1 MNRKE
6 LSDTLSIMGNHT
18 STPQEVQA
26 AWNRL
31 YWDTDT
37 RSWISSVAWSFA
49 GRDAVLVDDLRQE
62 AWMQI
67 RLAAHNYS
75 PSKCPF
81 PWLKTVVLNHFRN
94 LVKNQEGRWKRL
106 RRYRKGTR
114 SEDILGDDPNLPPD

>member
-1 MNRKE
+1 MNREE

-18 STPQEVQA
+18 STSEAVQA

-31 YWDTDT
+31 YLDADT
-37 RSWISSVAWSFA
+37 RSWIWSVASSYSGGDYCLA
-49 GRDAVLVDDLRQE
+49 EDLCQE

-67 RLAAHNYS
+67 RLAAYNYS

-81 PWLKTVVLNHFRN
+81 PWIKTVVLNHLRN

-106 RRYRKGTR
+106 RRYRKWNQ
-114 SEDILGDDPNLPPD
+114 SEDFLGDDPNLPPA